1 MDESS
6 SVVDLV
12 LEVVDA
18 FDYVFKSFVVVVT
31 LGNDAL
37 LVFEWDMEGKALL
50 VDWRELVTEHAVE
63 ELSLSLALAREAIG
77 MLLEDS
83 MLWDLDLVLDATK
96 SDFGNWEILVDTS
109 TLVAVDLLSC
119 GINLD
124 GDFHRKVRFWWIVWC
139 IY

>member
-37 LVFEWDMEGKALL
+37 LVFEWDMEWKALL
-50 VDWRELVTEHAVE
+50 VDWRKVATEHAVE
-63 ELSLSLALAREAIG
+63 ELSLILALVREDIDL
-77 MLLEDS
+77 LLEDS
-83 MLWDLDLVLDATK
+83 ILWDLDLVLEATEF
-96 SDFGNWEILVDTS
+96 DFGNWKILVDTS
-109 TLVAVDLLSC
+109 TLGAVDLLSC
-119 GINLD
+119 EIDLD
-124 GDFHRKVRFWWIVWC
+124 ADFLQ
-139 IY
+139 